1 MYSIEFRS
9 GRRSVSRAIS
19 TRIAFQLVVLL
30 CTFAAGAASAAVSG
44 ADLQILADQLA
55 IQQLWAHYATA
66 LDTMDPDAYAAC
78 FTADATIS
86 MNSGRVTPRA
96 YIESELK
103 AGVMKDAP
111 SDKHGRKWAP
121 LRHVTT
127 NLAVTITGNTATAQ
141 SYWLEI
147 VSRGKTT
154 DGKVIPPTVLNM
166 GRYEDQLVK
175 QNGKWLFSQREVI
188 ADMDQTRP
196 TFVGDRNRAAL

>member
-1 MYSIEFRS
+1 MCSIEFRAR
-9 GRRSVSRAIS
+9 GRGVSRAIS
-19 TRIAFQLVVLL
+19 TRIKIYLMVLL
-30 CTFAAGAASAAVSG
+30 CAFAAGAASAAVSP
-44 ADLQILADQLA
+44 ADLQNIVDQLA
-55 IQQLWAHYATA
+55 IQQLWARYATA
-66 LDTMDPDAYAAC
+66 LDTMDPDAYASC
-78 FTADATIS
+78 FTPDATIS
-86 MNSGRVTPRA
+86 MNSGSVTPRA

-111 SDKHGRKWAP
+111 SDKHGHKWAP

-127 NLAVTITGNTATAQ
+127 NLTVTITGNTATAQ

-147 VSRGKTT
+147 VSRGKTA
-154 DGKVIPPTVLNM
+154 DGKIITPTVLNM

-175 QNGKWLFSQREVI
+175 QNGKWLFSQRVVI